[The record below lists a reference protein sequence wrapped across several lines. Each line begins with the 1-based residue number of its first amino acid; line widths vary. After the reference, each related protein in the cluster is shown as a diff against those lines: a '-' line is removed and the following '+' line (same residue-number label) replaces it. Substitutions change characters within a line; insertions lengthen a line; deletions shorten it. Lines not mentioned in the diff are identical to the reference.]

1 MKGVLTMK
9 RTKILN
15 VSAIILIVALAIS
28 QITVALAASSPS
40 VKVTNATDLITAIEN
55 AADGDIIG
63 IDGQITFDSSMVFGA
78 DGKRITLQKAS
89 PNSYIYISST
99 CSATIKNITFD
110 GANLDG
116 TQAFL
121 QSDSYAWVENC
132 IFQNHSS
139 TGSGAVAI
147 WNGTMEFY
155 NCTFQNNT
163 ASQSGHIEIGGMCTG
178 IFEGCT
184 FKKGSTTL
192 GGGAITNSGNCK
204 LKDCLLTE
212 NSGTT
217 VGGAIRNSGNL
228 TIENSK
234 IFNNTAEI
242 GADIATGLENP
253 IAFADSASELNAM
266 YAPDGFTAEWQKE
279 KIESPTLGNYISWK
293 LVLTEIPTEPTEP
306 TEPEKPD
313 EPVTPSEPEE
323 SKQPTNTTTTTNS
336 TTENNPSSSVRV
348 EEPLGTVENNITLES
363 PSDDVLKAYISAYM
377 TNSGKGGTTTPV
389 EQVVTVESPEA
400 GSDEPGTLNINVNIG
415 SDLQEASQTEPVAAG
430 ASWYQVAVLCLLFG
444 ILCSMIML
452 AISFWKK

>member
-9 RTKILN
+9 RTRFLTILL
-15 VSAIILIVALAIS
+15 AVALVLP
-28 QITVALAASSPS
+28 TVLYSVPKALAASSPS
-40 VKVTNATDLITAIEN
+40 VTVTNATDLITAIEN

-78 DGKRITLQKAS
+78 DGKRITLQKAR

-163 ASQSGHIEIGGMCTG
+163 ASQSGHIEIGGMCNG
-178 IFEGCT
+178 IFENCT
-184 FKKGSTTL
+184 FKKGSTTN
-192 GGGAITNSGNCK
+192 GGGAITNSGTCK
-204 LKDCLLTE
+204 LKDCILTD
-212 NSGTT
+212 NSGST
-217 VGGAIRNSGNL
+217 VGGAIRNSGIL

-234 IFNNTAEI
+234 IFKNTAEI

-253 IAFADSASELNAM
+253 ITFADSASELNAL
-266 YAPDGFTAEWQKE
+266 YASDGFTAEWVKE
-279 KIESPTLGNYISWK
+279 TVDNPLLGKYVSWK
-293 LVLTEIPTEPTEP
+293 LVLTEIPTETEPPKEEPTKPTES
-306 TEPEKPD
+306 
-313 EPVTPSEPEE
+313 SEPKEE
-323 SKQPTNTTTTTNS
+323 QKPTTS
-336 TTENNPSSSVRV
+336 TTENNPSSSIRID
-348 EEPLGTVENNITLES
+348 EPIGSIENNITLES
-363 PSDDVLKAYISAYM
+363 LSDDVLKAYITAYM
-377 TNSGKGGTTTPV
+377 TDSSKGNTTTPI
-389 EQVVTVESPEA
+389 EQKVTVEAPEA

-415 SDLQEASQTEPVAAG
+415 SDLQEKETTPIETGVT
-430 ASWYQVAVLCLLFG
+430 WYQVAVLCLLFG
-444 ILCSMIML
+444 ILCSLIML
-452 AISFWKK
+452 AISFRRK

>member
-1 MKGVLTMK
+1 MK
-9 RTKILN
+9 RTRFLTILL
-15 VSAIILIVALAIS
+15 AVALVLP
-28 QITVALAASSPS
+28 TVLYSVPKVLAASSPS

-110 GANLDG
+110 GANMDG

-163 ASQSGHIEIGGMCTG
+163 ASQSGHIEIGGMCNG
-178 IFEGCT
+178 IFENCT
-184 FKKGSTTL
+184 FKKGSTTN
-192 GGGAITNSGNCK
+192 GGGAITNSGTCK
-204 LKDCLLTE
+204 LKDCILTD
-212 NSGTT
+212 NSGST
-217 VGGAIRNSGNL
+217 VGGAIRNSGIL

-234 IFNNTAEI
+234 IFKNTAEI

-253 IAFADSASELNAM
+253 ITFADSASELNAL
-266 YAPDGFTAEWQKE
+266 YASDGFTAEWVKE
-279 KIESPTLGNYISWK
+279 TVDNPLLGKYVSWK
-293 LVLTEIPTEPTEP
+293 LVLTEIPTETEPPKEEPTKPTES
-306 TEPEKPD
+306 
-313 EPVTPSEPEE
+313 SEPKEE
-323 SKQPTNTTTTTNS
+323 QKPTTS
-336 TTENNPSSSVRV
+336 TTENNPSSSIRID
-348 EEPLGTVENNITLES
+348 EPIGSIENNITLES
-363 PSDDVLKAYISAYM
+363 LSDDVLKAYITAYM
-377 TNSGKGGTTTPV
+377 TDLSKGNTTTPI
-389 EQVVTVESPEA
+389 EQKVTVEAPEA

-415 SDLQEASQTEPVAAG
+415 SALQEKEITPIETGVT
-430 ASWYQVAVLCLLFG
+430 WYQVAVLCLLFG
-444 ILCSMIML
+444 ILCSLIML
-452 AISFWKK
+452 AISFKRK